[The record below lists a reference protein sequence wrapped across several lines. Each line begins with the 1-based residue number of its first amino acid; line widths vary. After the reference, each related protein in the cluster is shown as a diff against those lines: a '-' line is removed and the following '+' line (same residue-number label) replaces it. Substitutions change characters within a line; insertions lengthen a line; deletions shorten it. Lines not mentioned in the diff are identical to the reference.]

1 MSLKKKYLSIKL
13 YSPFR
18 RTMNHFPLYGENSD
32 KIRTTEIELEHCKDV
47 IIKLKKQLYET
58 KNELGLLKIN
68 KIILEN
74 EHYKTIN
81 HIKTF
86 LRNSD
91 EEIREKYKS
100 LEQNYDY
107 NQENDKFFERQE
119 SPEDNTKE
127 INDIEENMILTRK
140 TLKNRRK
147 NKIKI
152 QNFLKLDSLK
162 QHINS
167 LNEELMRKNNI
178 ITELQNDKKVRG
190 YKELQKTLIKNCNEI
205 NEKLQEENFII
216 KNKYDTIL
224 HLLRNEQS
232 DNRALKEKLRNYNQ
246 RFVIFKELSIN
257 KVNKLDQELKIAKE
271 KERNLNI
278 KIIGDQDKEKI
289 ENHNKVEEYNNMKRR
304 LSQYE
309 NDLKKKEELIK
320 KYKSDNFYLKEENK
334 KLKIEKKVIESQ
346 SYKYGKENE
355 EMKNKIKEMNKK
367 IKDLENK
374 IQKGEKVFFTDLDK
388 NKINDKKNN
397 EKKKEEKE
405 EKEENNYNDNEF
417 DEKKS

>member
-13 YSPFR
+13 SSPFR

-47 IIKLKKQLYET
+47 IIKLRKQLCDT

-68 KIILEN
+68 KIILQN

-81 HIKTF
+81 HVKEF

-91 EEIREKYKS
+91 EEIREKFRS
-100 LEQNYDY
+100 LDHNNDY
-107 NQENDKFFERQE
+107 NQENENYFERQE
-119 SPEDNTKE
+119 NPEDITKE
-127 INDIEENMILTRK
+127 SNEIDENFILTKK
-140 TLKNRRK
+140 TLKNRRR

-152 QNFLKLDSLK
+152 QNYLKLDTLK

-167 LNEELMRKNNI
+167 LNEEIMKKNSI
-178 ITELQNDKKVRG
+178 ITELQNNKKVRG
-190 YKELQKTLIKNCNEI
+190 YKELHKTLIKNCNQI
-205 NEKLQEENFII
+205 NEKLQEENLII
-216 KNKYDTIL
+216 KNKYDTVL

-232 DNRALKEKLRNYNQ
+232 DNRALKEKLRHYNQ
-246 RFVIFKELSIN
+246 RFGIFKELSIN

-278 KIIGDQDKEKI
+278 KIIGEQDKEKI
-289 ENHNKVEEYNNMKRR
+289 ENYKNIEEYNSMKRR
-304 LSQYE
+304 ISQYE
-309 NDLKKKEELIK
+309 TDMKKNEDLIK
-320 KYKSDNFYLKEENK
+320 KCKSDNFNLKEENK
-334 KLKIEKKVIESQ
+334 KLKMEKKILENENHRFS
-346 SYKYGKENE
+346 KENE

-374 IQKGEKVFFTDLDK
+374 IHKGEKFFFTDIDKDK
-388 NKINDKKNN
+388 NNNKI
-397 EKKKEEKE
+397 E
-405 EKEENNYNDNEF
+405 NEF
-417 DEKKS
+417 KE